1 MKKAS
6 ENVVQIYVKVNGY
19 EPSGSGLLIDKEG
32 TILTCEHVVRPG
44 GRDAEF
50 IGITKRVEKPKE
62 VEILK
67 TNKSCDAALI
77 KAKDLTVNEN
87 IKSRTYEQ
95 VYVGE
100 DCFVLGYPIGLNHLI
115 LSRGVISAKG
125 IGLVNRF
132 MFDTIQIDARVNYG
146 NSGGPVFDAETGD
159 LIGILTMKYIPF
171 IDKITDLYN
180 TVKGINQKSRK

>member
-67 TNKSCDAALI
+67 TNKSLRCSFD
-77 KAKDLTVNEN
+77 
-87 IKSRTYEQ
+87 KS
-95 VYVGE
+95 
-100 DCFVLGYPIGLNHLI
+100 
-115 LSRGVISAKG
+115 
-125 IGLVNRF
+125 
-132 MFDTIQIDARVNYG
+132 
-146 NSGGPVFDAETGD
+146 
-159 LIGILTMKYIPF
+159 
-171 IDKITDLYN
+171 
-180 TVKGINQKSRK
+180 